1 MNAQSY
7 FTFSLDHCRYGID
20 MAYVDEVF
28 TQPKLIPIDKAS
40 YDIVGIVNLR
50 GDILPVMDLNLSLGR
65 QPTSYRLTDT
75 LVILRWE
82 NLRVGI
88 IVDEVCEIRN
98 LSSDE
103 ITTEFPHE
111 QTWSSVERKNII
123 AGVVKGVEDIVI
135 LSNPRDWLWYSEIQH
150 FMSVND
156 SLKTE
161 VREGDDV
168 DGLNLSDSD
177 SMSAQ
182 QPVSLLNATSEQRD
196 VFRKR
201 AENLKLLIQS
211 HAATNL
217 KSLIVVTLGHHFFGI
232 DVEVVREFIDVRKAT
247 PIPCC
252 PVHII
257 GNMNLRG
264 EILTIIDIR
273 GLLNPAITRIDKIKT
288 SKAMVVEVQNIVAGV
303 IVDEIS
309 DTMFA
314 IGKQDII
321 PVSNAKHAVEANEK
335 YLHGITFYNK
345 KAMGILDMSK
355 VFLNSELIIDEVI

>member
-1 MNAQSY
+1 MS
-7 FTFSLDHCRYGID
+7 
-20 MAYVDEVF
+20 YVDEVF
-28 TQPKLIPIDKAS
+28 ALPELIPIEKTS
-40 YDIVGIVNLR
+40 CNIVGIVNLR
-50 GDILPVMDLNLSLGR
+50 GDVLPVMDLNLSLGR
-65 QPTSYRLTDT
+65 QPTSYRLTNT

-88 IVDEVCEIRN
+88 IVDEVHEVRT

-103 ITTEFPHE
+103 LTTEVPHE
-111 QTWSSVERKNII
+111 QPWSGVERKNII
-123 AGVVKGVEDIVI
+123 AGVVKGAEDIVI

-150 FMSVND
+150 FMSIND

-161 VREGDDV
+161 VREGDD
-168 DGLNLSDSD
+168 GGELNLSDSG

-182 QPVSLLNATSEQRD
+182 QPVSLLNATPEERD
-196 VFRKR
+196 ISRKR
-201 AENLKLLIQS
+201 AGNLKLLIQS
-211 HAATNL
+211 HVATDL
-217 KSLIVVTLGHHFFGI
+217 KPLIVVTLSNHFFGI
-232 DVEVVREFIDVRKAT
+232 NVEVVREFIDVRKVT

-273 GLLNPAITRIDKIKT
+273 GLLNPAMTLIDPIKT

-309 DTMFA
+309 DTMFTV
-314 IGKQDII
+314 GQQDIV
-321 PVSNAKHAVEANEK
+321 PVSKAKHTIAANEK
-335 YLHGITFYNK
+335 YLCGITSYHK
-345 KAMGILDMSK
+345 KVMGILDMSK
-355 VFLNSELIIDEVI
+355 VFLNSELIVDEVI